1 MGTIPGTEELA
12 AGAGSRKRGRQA
24 GNATP
29 AAKVL
34 RNRGGRGPKRRR
46 ASKES
51 AGGGTTRYF
60 LTKAATTARPE
71 LEKEMPDEHQAL
83 IAALKNDQSFMTVR
97 EWRAKVDIRKG
108 VPVIGKEPVQRQ

>member
-1 MGTIPGTEELA
+1 LGTISGTEELP
-12 AGAGSRKRGRQA
+12 AGRREPEARSAGRE
-24 GNATP
+24 
-29 AAKVL
+29 
-34 RNRGGRGPKRRR
+34 RNSGGKGAEESGGRGPKRRR

-60 LTKAATTARPE
+60 LTKATTNGTPE

-97 EWRAKVDIRKG
+97 EWRAKVEIRKG
-108 VPVIGKEPVQRQ
+108 VPVIGKEPVQRP